1 MLRLLL
7 WMVLKLIIGVLK
19 GRRTSLLSHT
29 LYVKCV
35 FNEVWLTSYCPSV
48 PDLPPATVPLPPSP
62 LLSSH
67 QSSPSERSV
76 SSDFLKSCSGQ
87 GTRDRFPEKT
97 CRDAPE
103 PCSASPGYL
112 GASPRQSS
120 PGRSRLSDASVPVLI
135 SKSWACGVSFA
146 AQR

>member
-19 GRRTSLLSHT
+19 GRRRSLLSHT

-48 PDLPPATVPLPPSP
+48 PDLPPPTVPLPPSP

-97 CRDAPE
+97 DAETPL
-103 PCSASPGYL
+103 SPAAHPQGTWE
-112 GASPRQSS
+112 RVQ
-120 PGRSRLSDASVPVLI
+120 GR
-135 SKSWACGVSFA
+135 A
-146 AQR
+146 AQDGPDFQTPRSQY